1 MDPRGLIAAVRDGR
15 ATGAEIA
22 ALARGLADGAVSDP
36 QAAAFAM
43 AVCLRGLGEG
53 GRVALTEA
61 MRDSGEVLAWD
72 LPGPVVDKHSTGGI
86 GDCASLVLA
95 PALAA
100 CGAYVPMVSGRGL
113 GHSGGTLDKLETIP
127 GFRAELETA
136 AFRRVVAGAGCAIVA
151 ASARLAPADRRLY
164 AIRDVTATVESLDL
178 ITASILSKKLAA
190 GIGALV
196 LDVKTGSGAFMASRA
211 AAEALARALVATAE
225 GAGCCTVARITDMSQ
240 PLAPAIGNALEV
252 REALATLA
260 GRPGRLRDL
269 VLVLGGEALALA
281 GLAPGPEAGEARIAA
296 VIDDGRAMERFAAMV
311 AAQGGSADF
320 TDRAEAW
327 LPRAP
332 VRREIRAE
340 GRVLAWDGRAL
351 GEIVVAL
358 GGGRR
363 RAGDRIDPAVGLSAV
378 APLGADAGLLAVIH
392 AADAGAADRAEAA
405 LRAAVT
411 LGEGTAGI
419 PDLLQGRIP

>member
-22 ALARGLADGAVSDP
+22 ALARGLANGAVSDP

-43 AVCLRGLGEG
+43 AVCLRGLGEA

-113 GHSGGTLDKLETIP
+113 GHSGGTLDKLEAIP

-190 GIGALV
+190 GIGALA

-225 GAGCCTVARITDMSQ
+225 GAGCRTVARITDMSQ

-269 VLVLGGEALALA
+269 VRVLGGEALALA

-296 VIDDGRAMERFAAMV
+296 AIDDGRAMERFAAMV
-311 AAQGGSADF
+311 AAQGGPADF
-320 TDRAEAW
+320 TDRAEA

-363 RAGDRIDPAVGLSAV
+363 QAGDRIDPSVGLSDV

-411 LGEGTAGI
+411 LGEGAAQI